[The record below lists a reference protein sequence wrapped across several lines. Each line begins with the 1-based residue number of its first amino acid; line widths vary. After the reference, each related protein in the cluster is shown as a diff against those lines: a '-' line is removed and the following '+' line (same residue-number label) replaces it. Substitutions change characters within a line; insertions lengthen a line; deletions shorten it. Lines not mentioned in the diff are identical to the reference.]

1 MEKRLDG
8 KVFLIT
14 GASSGMGKAVT
25 ARFLEEGARAV
36 AVGRNEKRMEQ
47 WNKDPRVCQVI
58 GDITEDGMAERMVN
72 SAEKAFGRLDGVC
85 NAAGINDLSYPLL
98 ETDDERWD
106 RVLETD
112 LKAPFRIIRAAVPLL
127 VKSGGGSIVN
137 IGSYAALRGNHGP
150 SYTAAKAGLEG
161 LTKSVAFSFAK
172 QNIRCNIIHPGGT
185 RTNIG
190 ETSGGKYHEAQ
201 GALSKL
207 IMDMP
212 VNWFGYP
219 EDIANTCLFLCSEEA
234 KWINGAVISVD
245 GGMSV
250 C

>member
-36 AVGRNEKRMEQ
+36 AVGRDEKRMEQ
-47 WNKDPRVCQVI
+47 WKKDPRVRPVI
-58 GDITEDGMAERMVN
+58 GDITENGMAERM
-72 SAEKAFGRLDGVC
+72 AGAAKETFGRLDGIC

-127 VKSGGGSIVN
+127 VESGGGSIVN

-161 LTKSVAFSFAK
+161 LTKSVAFGFAK

-190 ETSGGKYHEAQ
+190 VTSGGKYHEAQ

-219 EDIANTCLFLCSEEA
+219 EDIANVCLFLCSEEA